1 MVLQVF
7 WIISGKSLTFLWNI
21 LTFYNIFSKFLNH
34 TRWAGLSWKKNNNNK
49 RFLTFC
55 VLKINPL
62 VICPPGRYSKDG
74 LGPFCKFCSNGTY
87 QDKPQRTSCLPCPQ
101 GTYTLHIGATFC
113 GSKLQESQVTIQ
125 LNLPTTL
132 VFVDRRGQDKGISG
146 HRVGWVNGSGKGGH
160 RVGWVNG
167 GGKGGGKGGV
177 SEWGLE
183 GGL

>member
-1 MVLQVF
+1 MSRPEL
-7 WIISGKSLTFLWNI
+7 KN
-21 LTFYNIFSKFLNH
+21 N
-34 TRWAGLSWKKNNNNK
+34 NNNNK

-55 VLKINPL
+55 VLKINPS

-132 VFVDRRGQDKGISG
+132 VFVDRRGQDKCISG
-146 HRVGWVNGSGKGGH
+146 HGVGWVNGGGKGGAQGGVGEWGWEGGE

-167 GGKGGGKGGV
+167 GGKGGGCKRI
-177 SEWGLE
+177 L
-183 GGL
+183 

>member
-1 MVLQVF
+1 MSRPEL
-7 WIISGKSLTFLWNI
+7 KN
-21 LTFYNIFSKFLNH
+21 N
-34 TRWAGLSWKKNNNNK
+34 NNNNK

-132 VFVDRRGQDKGISG
+132 VFVDRRGSG
-146 HRVGWVNGSGKGGH
+146 QVYIRARGGVSEWGWERGH

-167 GGKGGGKGGV
+167 GGKGGGKRVG
-177 SEWGLE
+177 
-183 GGL
+183 

>member
-1 MVLQVF
+1 MSRPEL
-7 WIISGKSLTFLWNI
+7 KN
-21 LTFYNIFSKFLNH
+21 N
-34 TRWAGLSWKKNNNNK
+34 NNNNK

-55 VLKINPL
+55 VLKINPS

-146 HRVGWVNGSGKGGH
+146 HRVGWVNGGGKGGH

-167 GGKGGGKGGV
+167 GGKGGKRVGWVNGGWKGGV
-177 SEWGLE
+177 LSASFKNPPFLQMVI
-183 GGL
+183 

>member
-1 MVLQVF
+1 MSRPEL
-7 WIISGKSLTFLWNI
+7 KN
-21 LTFYNIFSKFLNH
+21 N
-34 TRWAGLSWKKNNNNK
+34 NNNNK

-146 HRVGWVNGSGKGGH
+146 HRVG
-160 RVGWVNG
+160 
-167 GGKGGGKGGV
+167 
-177 SEWGLE
+177 
-183 GGL
+183 

>member
-1 MVLQVF
+1 MSRPEL
-7 WIISGKSLTFLWNI
+7 KN
-21 LTFYNIFSKFLNH
+21 N
-34 TRWAGLSWKKNNNNK
+34 NNNNK

-55 VLKINPL
+55 VLKINPS

-132 VFVDRRGQDKGISG
+132 VFVDRRGSG
-146 HRVGWVNGSGKGGH
+146 QVYIRA
-160 RVGWVNG
+160 R
-167 GGKGGGKGGV
+167 GGV
-177 SEWGLE
+177 SEWGWE
-183 GGL
+183 RGSTGWGGWMGVGRGGKRVGWVNRGWKGGVVRASFKNPPFLQMVI